1 MPSHIAH
8 YVFARELAER
18 AFGERARA
26 LISEFGSFLALGAQG
41 PDIFLHNRHRRPA
54 GLNYGIILHRKNA
67 GRFCGALVRYRP
79 RESIISAEGA
89 YTLGCI
95 SHVVLDRLLHPYIN
109 YRAGWVEPK
118 QPQTYEYRVNHPFLE
133 RIIDV
138 ALLRSQ
144 LDMTVAELDF
154 ASVISCDTPD
164 ALRILH
170 LVRRALRAATRRGSR
185 DLLLARRLRNAYLDA
200 MSYYQHTNSIDFE
213 LARRELAKA
222 EEPLPF
228 WLGIYHPPTLP
239 EDIDFMNTR
248 RVMWR
253 HPCSGEPY
261 SSESVFDLYDRAL
274 PHGRML
280 FTAAAEAW
288 AGARP
293 CLAHSPA
300 GAQPPPETAPERM
313 SSPEPPPEISLER
326 LIGNGDLSD
335 ERIEGE
341 PCERRYFDVLPFEQ
355 ALQHIRDYV
364 FEVSG

>member
-18 AFGERARA
+18 AFGEQAGA
-26 LISEFGSFLALGAQG
+26 LTNDFGSFLALGAQG

-67 GRFCGALVRYRP
+67 GLFCAALVRYRP
-79 RESIISAEGA
+79 RESVFSAEGA

-118 QPQTYEYRVNHPFLE
+118 QPETYEYRVNHPFLE

-138 ALLRSQ
+138 ALLRSR
-144 LDMTVAELDF
+144 LEMTVTELDF

-164 ALRILH
+164 AVRVLH

-185 DLLLARRLRNAYLDA
+185 DLLLARRIRNAYHDA
-200 MSYYQHTNSIDFE
+200 MSYYRHTNSVDLE
-213 LARRELAKA
+213 LARRELQNAD
-222 EEPLPF
+222 EPLPF

-239 EDIDFMNTR
+239 DDIDFMNTR
-248 RVMWR
+248 RLGWR

-261 SSESVFDLYDRAL
+261 SRESVFDLYERAL
-274 PHGRML
+274 PLGQML
-280 FTAAAEAW
+280 FAAAAEAW
-288 AGARP
+288 EGARP
-293 CLAHSPA
+293 TVSL
-300 GAQPPPETAPERM
+300 
-313 SSPEPPPEISLER
+313 SSPESAPVFQSAPGRTNDPIPPPAVSLER

-364 FEVSG
+364 LEVPG